1 MERSMKRRAAAAAA
15 AFALVTG
22 GAVLA
27 GCGSSSSDTAASTA
41 ASDAAAQPPNGVEK
55 LPAKEILT
63 KSQAA
68 AKAASS
74 VTVMGTIAEG
84 GEETSFDLVLG
95 ADASEGTFATNGV
108 ELSIVLVD
116 GTSYFKV
123 PGDGW
128 ATLLGSGGPE
138 GRAAGEEI
146 ASQVG
151 GNWLMLPAD
160 PESLGDA
167 GGALGPLLATFGSLF
182 QKDAFLET
190 MLTPEGGATVKGTGD
205 VNGTPVVFLEDTT
218 GEGTLAI
225 QTVGD
230 PYAVQVRSGST
241 EGSGEISFTN
251 WNAPVN
257 VTAPTDVVDI
267 GQLTEGTAAPAK

>member
-55 LPAKEILT
+55 LPAKEILA

-74 VTVMGTIAEG
+74 VTVTGTIAEG

-108 ELSIVLVD
+108 ELSIVIVD
-116 GTSYFKV
+116 GKSYFKV

-128 ATLLGSGGPE
+128 ATLLGSGGAE
-138 GRAAGEEI
+138 GRAAGEKI

-151 GNWLMLPAD
+151 DKWLLLPAD
-160 PESLGDA
+160 PESLDDA
-167 GGALGPLLATFGSLF
+167 GGVLGPLLATFGALF
-182 QKDAFLET
+182 QKDGFLEA
-190 MLTPEGGATVKGTGD
+190 MLTPDGGASVKGTGD
-205 VNGTPVVFLEDTT
+205 ANGTPVVFLEDTT
-218 GEGTLAI
+218 SEGTLAI
-225 QTVGD
+225 QTVGE
-230 PYAVQVRSGST
+230 PYPVQIKGDGAESA
-241 EGSGEISFTN
+241 GEITFSD
-251 WNAPVN
+251 WNAPVS

-267 GQLTEGTAAPAK
+267 SQLSAMMLPMM

>member
-74 VTVMGTIAEG
+74 VTVTGTIAEG

-108 ELSIVLVD
+108 ELSIVIVD
-116 GTSYFKV
+116 GKSYFKV

-128 ATLLGSGGPE
+128 ATLLGSGGAE
-138 GRAAGEEI
+138 GRAAGEKI
-146 ASQVG
+146 ASLVG
-151 GNWLMLPAD
+151 DKWLLLPAD
-160 PESLGDA
+160 PESLDDA
-167 GGALGPLLATFGSLF
+167 GGVLGPLLATFGALF
-182 QKDAFLET
+182 QKDGFLEA
-190 MLTPEGGATVKGTGD
+190 MLTPDGGASVKGTGD
-205 VNGTPVVFLEDTT
+205 ANGTPVVFLEGAT

-225 QTVGD
+225 QTVGE
-230 PYAVQVRSGST
+230 PYPVQIKGDGAESA
-241 EGSGEISFTN
+241 GEITFSD
-251 WNAPVN
+251 WNAPVS

-267 GQLTEGTAAPAK
+267 GELAKLGG

>member
-1 MERSMKRRAAAAAA
+1 MERSLKRRAAATAA

-22 GAVLA
+22 AAALA
-27 GCGSSSSDTAASTA
+27 GCGSSGSDTTASTA
-41 ASDAAAQPPNGVEK
+41 ASDAAAQSPNGVEK

-74 VTVMGTIAEG
+74 VTVTGTISDG
-84 GEETSFDLVLG
+84 GEETSVDLVLG
-95 ADASEGTFATNGV
+95 ADASEGTFTTNGV
-108 ELSIVLVD
+108 ELSIVIVD
-116 GTSYFKV
+116 GKSYFKV

-138 GRAAGEEI
+138 GTAAGEAI

-151 GNWLMLPAD
+151 DNWLMLPAD
-160 PESLGDA
+160 PESLDEA
-167 GGALGPLLATFGSLF
+167 GGLLGTLLGTFGSLF
-182 QKDAFLET
+182 QKDGFLEAT
-190 MLTPEGGATVKGTGD
+190 LAPDGGATVTGTGD
-205 VNGTPVVFLEDTT
+205 ANGTPVVFLEDTT

-225 QTVGD
+225 QTVGE
-230 PYAVQVRSGST
+230 PYPVQVKGDGA
-241 EGSGEISFTN
+241 EGAGEISFTN

-257 VTAPTDVVDI
+257 VTAPTEVLDI
-267 GQLTEGTAAPAK
+267 GQLTERSAARF

>member
-74 VTVMGTIAEG
+74 VTVTGTIAEG

-108 ELSIVLVD
+108 ELSIVIVD
-116 GTSYFKV
+116 GKSYFKV

-128 ATLLGSGGPE
+128 ATLLGSGGAE
-138 GRAAGEEI
+138 GRAAGEKI
-146 ASQVG
+146 ASLVG
-151 GNWLMLPAD
+151 DKWLLLPAD
-160 PESLGDA
+160 PESLDDA
-167 GGALGPLLATFGSLF
+167 GGVLGPLLATFGALF
-182 QKDAFLET
+182 QKDGFLEAV
-190 MLTPEGGATVKGTGD
+190 LTPDGGATVKGTGD
-205 VNGTPVVFLEDTT
+205 SNGTPVVFLEDAT

-225 QTVGD
+225 QTVGE
-230 PYAVQVRSGST
+230 PYPVQIKGDGAESA
-241 EGSGEISFTN
+241 GEITFSD
-251 WNAPVN
+251 WNASVS

-267 GQLTEGTAAPAK
+267 SQLSAMMLPMM

>member
-74 VTVMGTIAEG
+74 VTVTGTIAEG

-108 ELSIVLVD
+108 ELSIVIVD
-116 GTSYFKV
+116 GKSYFKA

-128 ATLLGSGGPE
+128 ATLLGSGGAE
-138 GRAAGEEI
+138 GRAAGEKI

-151 GNWLMLPAD
+151 DKWLLLPAD
-160 PESLGDA
+160 PESLDDA
-167 GGALGPLLATFGSLF
+167 GGVLGPLLATFGALF
-182 QKDAFLET
+182 QKDGFLEA
-190 MLTPEGGATVKGTGD
+190 MLTPDGGASVKGTGD
-205 VNGTPVVFLEDTT
+205 ANGTPVVFLEGAT

-225 QTVGD
+225 QTVGE
-230 PYAVQVRSGST
+230 PYPVQIKGDGAESA
-241 EGSGEISFTN
+241 GEITFSD
-251 WNAPVN
+251 WNAPVS

-267 GQLTEGTAAPAK
+267 GELAKLGG